1 MSSPDLHIVSFA
13 VPYPPDYGGA
23 IDVWNRVKALHR
35 AGIRIHLHCFVYGP
49 FKPHDEIKEVTS
61 EVRYYPRLSWQAIMS
76 PGQPYI
82 VSSRRNPLLLARLV
96 QDQVPVLFE
105 GIHTTGF
112 VHDLKNRKRLL
123 RAHNIEHKYYNEL
136 AVDSQ
141 RFQYLFFQRESLALH
156 RYECKQA
163 DVFDTVFT
171 ISPEDHAWYRS
182 REANSA
188 MIPVFHGL
196 DKVTSLEGR
205 GDYLLYQGDLSI
217 ESNQQALTELLKT
230 LRGSPE
236 YKIVVAGRSGERVFE
251 EKLTKYPKLTREVDV
266 TESRMAKLVQN
277 AQVIIVHSRHS
288 SGMKVKLFPALYNG
302 RFVIANEN
310 SLTRTPI
317 DNALHHYQNP
327 EEMVA
332 LIQTLWQKD
341 FTAADV
347 AHRTS
352 IMSQLPGDDEKA
364 QEIIR
369 YL

>member
-1 MSSPDLHIVSFA
+1 MSRPDLHIISFA

-23 IDVWNRVKALHR
+23 IDVWNRVKALKR
-35 AGIRIHLHCFVYGP
+35 AGIRIYLHCFVYGP
-49 FKPHDEIKEVTS
+49 FKQHDEIKEETF
-61 EVRYYPRLSWQAIMS
+61 EVSYYPRLSWQAIMS

-82 VSSRRNPLLLARLV
+82 VSSRRNPLLLSRLL
-96 QDQVPVLFE
+96 QDQLPILFE

-112 VHDLKNRKRLL
+112 VNDLKNRKRLL

-136 AVDSQ
+136 ASDSQ

-156 RYECKQA
+156 RYECNQA
-163 DVFDTVFT
+163 GSFDTVFS
-171 ISPEDHAWYRS
+171 ISPEDQAWYQS
-182 REANSA
+182 REANTV
-188 MIPVFHGL
+188 MLPVFHGL
-196 DKVTSLEGR
+196 NKVTSLEGR
-205 GDYLLYQGDLSI
+205 GEYLLYQGDLSI
-217 ESNQQALTELLKT
+217 ESNQQALTDLLKT
-230 LRGSPE
+230 LKAYPA
-236 YKIVVAGRSGERVFE
+236 YNMVVAGRSGERVFE
-251 EKLTKYPKLTREVDV
+251 EKLTKYPKLTREVNV
-266 TESRMAKLVQN
+266 TESRMAELVQN

-317 DNALHHYQNP
+317 DGALHQYRNP

-332 LIQTLWQKD
+332 LIQSVWLKD

-347 AHRTS
+347 QDRTH
-352 IMSQLPGDDEKA
+352 IMSLLPGDDEKA

>member
-1 MSSPDLHIVSFA
+1 MPLPDLHIVPFA
-13 VPYPPDYGGA
+13 IPYPPDYGGA

-49 FKPHDEIKEVTS
+49 FKPHDELKEVAS
-61 EVRYYPRLSWQAIMS
+61 EVTYYPRLSWQAIMA

-82 VSSRRNPLLLARLV
+82 VSSRRNPLLLSKLM

-105 GIHTTGF
+105 GIHTSGF
-112 VHDLKNRKRLL
+112 VNELKNRKRFL

-136 AVDSQ
+136 AADSQ

-156 RYECKQA
+156 RYECNHA
-163 DVFDTVFT
+163 GSFDTVFT
-171 ISPEDHAWYRS
+171 ISPDDQAWYQS
-182 REANSA
+182 REANSV
-188 MIPVFHGL
+188 MLPVFHGI
-196 DKVTSLEGR
+196 DQVTSSVGR
-205 GDYLLYQGDLSI
+205 GEYLLYQGDLSI

-230 LRGSPE
+230 LKAYPD
-236 YKIVVAGRSGERVFE
+236 YKIVIAGKSGERVFE

-266 TESRMAKLVQN
+266 TEGRMAELVKN

-317 DNALHHYQNP
+317 DEALHLYRNP

-332 LIQTLWQKD
+332 LIQSLWHKD
-341 FTAADV
+341 FTASDV
-347 AHRTS
+347 AERVQ
-352 IMSQLPGDDEKA
+352 IMHQLPGDDVKA
-364 QEIIR
+364 KEIIR